1 MVRQLTAIM
10 FTDMVGYTALV
21 QEDERRARADRDRQ
35 RAVLEDRISGH
46 GGRILQFYGD
56 GTLSVFPSAIEAV
69 RAAREIQTELREGS
83 PIPLRIGVHTGDI
96 IHDEEGVFGDGV
108 NVAAR
113 IQGLSVPGGI
123 LISAKVWDEVKN
135 QSDIRTRSL
144 GSFNLKNVKI
154 PMEVHAVVGD
164 GLQVPA
170 EADLLDTR
178 ARECRS
184 VAVLPFVNMSS
195 DPENEFFSDG
205 ITEELIN
212 ALTRVHGLQVTART
226 STFAYK
232 NRSDDIRKI
241 GAELGVATVV
251 EGSVRRAG
259 NRVRVAAQL
268 IDTRDGYHIFSDI
281 YDRSLDDIF
290 EIQDE
295 IARTIVRQLETRLMG
310 RRDAPDDDARL
321 VKGHTHDTAAYAE
334 YLKGLSHWRRWSPE
348 AARTAIQHFR
358 QSLRMDEEC
367 ALPHAG
373 LAAAY
378 TFLGALG
385 QMSPDEAFP
394 RARAAAERARELE
407 PDAGESHLALGTVQ
421 MFYEWDFDA
430 AYRSFQKAL
439 SLQPGSAAVH
449 DRYSMYL
456 KAVLEHDDAVAEA
469 ETAVTLDPLSLPFNL
484 TLGQAF

>member
-35 RAVLEDRISGH
+35 RAVLEDRISAH

-69 RAAREIQTELREGS
+69 RAAREIQQELREGS

-135 QSDIRTRSL
+135 QADIQTRSL

-164 GLQVPA
+164 GLRVPD
-170 EADLLDTR
+170 EAALLDTR

-205 ITEELIN
+205 ITEEPE
-212 ALTRVHGLQVTART
+212 RRHPEDR
-226 STFAYK
+226 
-232 NRSDDIRKI
+232 
-241 GAELGVATVV
+241 
-251 EGSVRRAG
+251 RRARRG
-259 NRVRVAAQL
+259 
-268 IDTRDGYHIFSDI
+268 
-281 YDRSLDDIF
+281 DRRRR
-290 EIQDE
+290 E
-295 IARTIVRQLETRLMG
+295 RPPG
-310 RRDAPDDDARL
+310 REP
-321 VKGHTHDTAAYAE
+321 GP
-334 YLKGLSHWRRWSPE
+334 RRRP
-348 AARTAIQHFR
+348 AHRHPGR
-358 QSLRMDEEC
+358 
-367 ALPHAG
+367 LPH
-373 LAAAY
+373 
-378 TFLGALG
+378 
-385 QMSPDEAFP
+385 
-394 RARAAAERARELE
+394 
-407 PDAGESHLALGTVQ
+407 
-421 MFYEWDFDA
+421 
-430 AYRSFQKAL
+430 
-439 SLQPGSAAVH
+439 LQ
-449 DRYSMYL
+449 
-456 KAVLEHDDAVAEA
+456 
-469 ETAVTLDPLSLPFNL
+469 
-484 TLGQAF
+484 